1 MRNLLTI
8 VAAIAALAAT
18 ASMGSAQTDMSQ
30 IPWYPWCALSW
41 SKNST
46 EHRSCGYVSYEQCR
60 FATRAGS
67 EMCFENIWGPKPVQ
81 AYRSDEKRL
90 RQR

>member
-1 MRNLLTI
+1 MRLILMIATVALLGVT
-8 VAAIAALAAT
+8 T
-18 ASMGSAQTDMSQ
+18 ASSRAQTDVSQ

-60 FATRAGS
+60 NATRAGS
-67 EMCFENIWGPKPVQ
+67 EICFENIWGPKPAQ
-81 AYRSDEKRL
+81 AYRSDEKRVH
-90 RQR
+90 RR